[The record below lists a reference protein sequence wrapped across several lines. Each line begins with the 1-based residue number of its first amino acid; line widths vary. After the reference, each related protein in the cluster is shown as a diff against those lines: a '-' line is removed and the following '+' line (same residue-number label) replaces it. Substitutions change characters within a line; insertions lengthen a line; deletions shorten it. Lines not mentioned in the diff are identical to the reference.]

1 MWKKW
6 PRTAGVLLMTS
17 ISAFAQYY
25 SNDVTPAGAAAGK
38 LTGTVGSKQV
48 GGGSDNHAYLILGG
62 NGLAATDLHP
72 AGYSSSMA
80 LSTDDTQQC
89 GYAYSNASFGNH
101 AMLWSGSA
109 ASAVDLHTFFT
120 WTYCS
125 GNHAGQQVGFGE
137 RPVYFTTTQH
147 AMLWTGSAASAVD
160 LHPIAFAYSK
170 ALGVHDGQQVGY
182 GSSIAYPG
190 LPADAPGYHTTSHA
204 VLWTGS
210 AASAV
215 DLNPVAFS
223 ASEANATNGVQQG
236 GWAYD
241 SVSASQHAGLW
252 SGTAASFVDLHPA
265 GYSDSKVNAM
275 TATKQVG
282 EAWVGPLGL
291 PGSIRHAIVWQGT
304 AASAVDLNQYLPAGY
319 TNGVATGVDA
329 AGNVVGYAYNT
340 PASGTAIPADAIAVI
355 FAPGFAAPYTLNSL
369 TLSGLT
375 PAPLSS
381 LSGTV
386 SIAAPAPANGVTV
399 NFLSTDT
406 TVMSTPLPVTIPA
419 GQTTAGFSVAI
430 NGGALQVP
438 SAVRLYATDGT
449 VRKSATVTVTPIVN
463 LASITVN
470 AVEGGFQ
477 TGGTVTLT
485 IPAQLGGATIALT
498 SGNTSQAVPPATITI
513 PQGQTQASFA
523 ITTSSVPAPT
533 TVPITASFN
542 GQSVSAGLNLTQA
555 PVVAV
560 ASISVPPVVGGQ
572 SVVGTLTLTNF
583 PRAAAGAVVTLTSGD
598 VATLQVPATVTVP
611 YGVFSVNFTAT
622 TVVVQGQKGVSI
634 KAVLGTS
641 SITTTV
647 SVAPIPTITVLQA
660 DYLIDL
666 QMLKVAATTSFANSV
681 LTFGTDPLSAPIGT
695 MQFELGQFKG
705 AAIMPTAPQ
714 YATIW
719 NSNGGMITVPVTAKL
734 SSSATGGGG
743 TGGGG
748 GATGGGGGSTTTYK
762 LTISKNGKGTV
773 TANPTAASYAPGTV
787 VTLTATPDPGSP
799 WIGWGGACSGTA
811 TTCSVTMNAN
821 LSVVANFK

>member
-1 MWKKW
+1 MS
-6 PRTAGVLLMTS
+6 V
-17 ISAFAQYY
+17 SAFAQYY

-38 LTGTVGSKQV
+38 LTAAASGKQV
-48 GGGSDNHAYLILGG
+48 GGGSDNHAYLVLAG
-62 NGLAATDLHP
+62 NGMAATDLHP
-72 AGYSSSMA
+72 AGYITSLA

-89 GYAYSNASFGNH
+89 GYAYSVASSGNH

-109 ASAVDLHTFFT
+109 ASAVDLHTIYT

-125 GNHAGQQVGFGE
+125 GNHNGQQVGFGE

-160 LHPIAFAYSK
+160 LHPVAFPYSK

-182 GSSIAYPG
+182 GSTLPYPG
-190 LPADAPGYHTTSHA
+190 LPADSIAYHTTSHA
-204 VLWTGS
+204 VVWTGT

-215 DLNPVAFS
+215 DLNPIGFS
-223 ASEANATNGVQQG
+223 ASEANATNGIQQG

-241 SVSASQHAGLW
+241 SVNISQHAGLW

-265 GYSDSKVNAM
+265 GFTDSKVNAM

-282 EAWVGPLGL
+282 EGWVGGLGTL
-291 PGSIRHAIVWQGT
+291 GSVRHALVWQGA
-304 AASAVDLNQYLPAGY
+304 AASVVDLNQYLPAGY

-340 PASGTAIPADAIAVI
+340 PAAGGTIPPDAIAVI
-355 FAPGFAAPYTLNSL
+355 FAPGASAPYTLNALTVSSL
-369 TLSGLT
+369 N

-381 LSGTV
+381 VSGTV

-406 TVMSTPLPVTIPA
+406 TVLSTPLPVTIPA
-419 GQTTAGFSVAI
+419 GQTTAGFSVAV

-438 SAVRLYATDGT
+438 SLAHLYATDGT
-449 VRKSATVTVTPIVN
+449 VRKSAAITVTPIVN
-463 LASITVN
+463 LATVTLN
-470 AVEGGFQ
+470 AVEGGFT

-485 IPAQLGGATIALT
+485 IPAQLGGATITLT
-498 SGNTSQAVPPATITI
+498 SGNTTLVSPPPTVTI
-513 PQGQTQASFA
+513 PQGQTQTSFSV
-523 ITTSSVPAPT
+523 TTASVPAPT
-533 TVPITASFN
+533 TVPVTASFN
-542 GQSVSAGLNLTQA
+542 GQSVSAGLSLTQA

-560 ASISVPPVVGGQ
+560 ASVSLPPVVGGQ
-572 SVVGTLTLTNF
+572 SAVGTLTLTNF

-598 VATLQVPATVTVP
+598 PATLQVPATVTVP
-611 YGVFSVNFTAT
+611 YGVFSVTFTAT
-622 TVVVQGQKGVSI
+622 TVVVPGQKGVSI
-634 KAVLGTS
+634 KATYGTS
-641 SITTTV
+641 TITTTV
-647 SVAPIPTITVLQA
+647 SVAPIPTITITQA

-681 LTFGTDPLSAPIGT
+681 LTFGTDPLSAPIGS
-695 MQFELGQFKG
+695 MQFELGVFNG
-705 AAIMPTAPQ
+705 AAIMPTAPK
-714 YATIW
+714 YATVW
-719 NSNGGMITVPVTAKL
+719 NSNGGMATMLVTAKL

-748 GATGGGGGSTTTYK
+748 TATGGGGGGGATGGGGSTATYK
-762 LTISKNGKGTV
+762 LTITKNGKGAV

-787 VTLTATPDPGSP
+787 VILTATPDPGFP

-811 TTCSVTMNAN
+811 TTCSLTMNAN